1 MPPFDRLLRPGGLL
15 GRRTPPPESGSQPLP
30 LPYSWILTNSLAIGP
45 MPRHPSHWQQLE
57 QAGFRS
63 RFSCCYPNEEQLSP
77 IPEHWRSESV
87 GLPDHREQE
96 DLQPE
101 RLQEALDR
109 AEGLLRSEAPVY
121 LHCFAGR
128 ERSSLMAVGLTAR
141 QRGMDVFEALDWVR
155 RCHPAASPIYGHLD
169 VLDQVLR
176 LGGGLANS

>member
-15 GRRTPPPESGSQPLP
+15 GRRTPPPEAGAQPLP
-30 LPYSWILTNSLAIGP
+30 LPYSWILTNLLAIGP

-77 IPEHWRSESV
+77 IPDHWRSESV

-96 DLQPE
+96 DLLAE
-101 RLQEALDR
+101 RLNEALDR
-109 AEGLLRSEAPVY
+109 AEGLLRADAPVY

-176 LGGGLANS
+176 QG